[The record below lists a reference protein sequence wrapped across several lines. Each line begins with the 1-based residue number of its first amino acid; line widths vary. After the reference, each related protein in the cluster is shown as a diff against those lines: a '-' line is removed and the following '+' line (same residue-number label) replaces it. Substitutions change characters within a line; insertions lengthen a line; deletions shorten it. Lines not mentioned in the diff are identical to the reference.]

1 MQGEKLSRS
10 QELTPSVLGC
20 ANYSGLDSALEQ
32 ELNVPVFDGLIW
44 ALILADGAVH
54 NKEYQRKTL
63 G

>member
-1 MQGEKLSRS
+1 M
-10 QELTPSVLGC
+10 LGC

-32 ELNVPVFDGLIW
+32 ELSVPVFDGLIW